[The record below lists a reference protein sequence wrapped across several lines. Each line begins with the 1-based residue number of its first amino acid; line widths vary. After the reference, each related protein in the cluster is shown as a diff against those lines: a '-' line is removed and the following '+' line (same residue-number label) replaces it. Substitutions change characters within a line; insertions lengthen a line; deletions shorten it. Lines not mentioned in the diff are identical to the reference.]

1 MKMSNE
7 NLPRLSGPSFQYGA
21 DKAPQGGGEL
31 PRLSGPTFS
40 PTAALEPTPPQQ
52 PQAEPE
58 QPLTKQEQA
67 IDFLKSTGLGIARGF
82 VGIPGTIGSIGQMVD
97 IAPIATQYYAGRLF
111 GEQSKETAQKAY
123 DEAME
128 RLRATQTPEERAG
141 TRRNIFGV
149 PFITARGMEELL
161 RERTGADLEYQGQTP
176 ASRIGGV
183 MGEFAGGIPAG
194 APIRA
199 AKAALGSGQAA
210 RSIARTDVIPTLTA
224 GAASGGLGEIAAS
237 SPELQEY
244 EGLARVVGG
253 LGGAG
258 AGTGLQARFLPAA
271 QREFASRL
279 AADVARGQITEQP
292 TRWQRYQSAL
302 FNRRTPAEQQ
312 VIQQLDYDP
321 SQYAPGVRP
330 TTGML
335 LPDQPGIRGLEG
347 LPARPGVETAG
358 GVAGQSR
365 QALAAE
371 AGNLKGFAEQSLVA
385 PTMRDVLNLPVG
397 QNAMGQSSTAARS
410 VFDAV
415 HDVAFKAKEDAW
427 NDPVIAQA
435 RYKTNQVNQALDA
448 AKAQMGDATYQ
459 NMPVELRRYIENI
472 ESYGANGVPLT
483 ELQKIKSL
491 ANEIARNPNVY
502 DRSGAVAL
510 TVLLDDVMTNT
521 NNVLPRFMS
530 GTTYTQAAPAWDS
543 ARNATRSYYD
553 NFGSDLFQNL
563 AKRHEPGTPRAGEPM
578 VPNVQFLDRVLGS
591 PREALA
597 NFDQLSSIPNIDRGA
612 LNTAVGDWIVGKL
625 TDNNDP
631 QKIMKLTG
639 ADISK
644 FTRTPGNSELVAR
657 IPGLQERLDNIATQS
672 RGERVI
678 SAFDSVLQKPD
689 PIAIS
694 NFIKNYRRDLDQVF
708 ATPAQQEFL
717 SRLDRSSQL
726 LHDFGKSSM
735 TPTKLDDLLQK
746 GDLFTILHGW
756 AGGTL
761 GRAGAG
767 AAAGSV
773 FGGLALGM
781 ASEFGLLGAGAGAL
795 TSGFPQPASI
805 VARGIYGDLAGRAA
819 EILQRATTDPRLM
832 QELLRKP
839 TIQDVLNPFSVNGW
853 AHAARETLPETA
865 LTLVRSQEE
874 MQQRRFEQE
883 RDRQREQ
890 PRFAGGRVGRA
901 SGGRLVRNDH
911 AARAASL
918 IRAAEAAKKA
928 HNKTTEEILEQPDE
942 AVAKALSIANK
953 AI

>member
-1 MKMSNE
+1 MSNE
-7 NLPRLSGPSFQYGA
+7 NLPRLVGPAFQPSA
-21 DKAPQGGGEL
+21 DRAPQGGSEL
-31 PRLSGPTFS
+31 PRLIGPRFS
-40 PTAALEPTPPQQ
+40 PAVASEPEPPPQ

-58 QPLTKQEQA
+58 QPLTRQEQA
-67 IDFLKSTGLGIARGF
+67 IDLLKSTGLGLSRGF

-97 IAPIATQYYAGRLF
+97 IAPISTQYYANRIF
-111 GEQSKETAQKAY
+111 GDQSKEVAQKTY

-149 PFITARGMEELL
+149 PFITAQGMQELL
-161 RERTGADLEYQGQTP
+161 KERTGADLEYQGQTP

-183 MGEFAGGIPAG
+183 IGEFAGGIPAG

-199 AKAALGSGQAA
+199 AKALMGSGQAA

-258 AGTGLQARFLPAA
+258 TGTALQARFLPAA

-279 AADVARGQITEQP
+279 AADVARGQISEQP

-302 FNRRTPAEQQ
+302 FNRRTPAEQK

-385 PTMRDVLNLPVG
+385 PTMRDVLNLPIG
-397 QNAMGQSSTAARS
+397 DNAMGQSSTAARS

-415 HDVAFKAKEDAW
+415 HDVAFAAKEDAW
-427 NDPVIAQA
+427 NKPEIQIA
-435 RYKTNQVNQALDA
+435 RYQTNVVSDALKEARTRMGNA
-448 AKAQMGDATYQ
+448 AYENIPEQ
-459 NMPVELRRYIENI
+459 LRRYIENI
-472 ESYGANGVPLT
+472 STFGPEGVPLV
-483 ELQKIKSL
+483 ELQ
-491 ANEIARNPNVY
+491 EIANAIIRNPNTV
-502 DRSGAVAL
+502 DKRGAISL
-510 TVLLDDVMTNT
+510 TTLLDDVMTNKDNLT
-521 NNVLPRFMS
+521 ALPS
-530 GTTYTQAAPAWDS
+530 AAGLWDA
-543 ARNATRSYYD
+543 ARTATSDYYKT
-553 NFGSDLFQNL
+553 FGSDLSQNL
-563 AKRHEPGTPRAGEPM
+563 ARREEPGTPRAGQPT

-597 NFDQLSSIPNIDRGA
+597 NFDQLSSIPNIDRAA

-631 QKIMKLTG
+631 DKVIKLTG
-639 ADISK
+639 ADITK
-644 FTRTPGNSELVAR
+644 FTRTPGNAELVAR
-657 IPGLQERLDNIATQS
+657 IPGLQERLGNIATQS

-708 ATPAQQEFL
+708 TTPAQQEFL

-735 TPTKLDDLLQK
+735 TATKLDDLLQK

-761 GRAGAG
+761 GRVGAG

-795 TSGFPQPASI
+795 AGFPQPASL
-805 VARGIYGDLAGRAA
+805 VSRYLYGDLTGRAA

-853 AHAARETLPETA
+853 AHAFRETLPETA

-874 MQQRRFEQE
+874 MQQRQFEQE
-883 RDRQREQ
+883 QNRQREQ

-901 SGGRLVRNDH
+901 SGGRLVRTDH

-928 HNKTTEEILEQPDE
+928 HNKTTEDILEQPDE